1 MSRFVAREAEFQ
13 TFGDEHSD
21 VIAAILSGNML
32 ERVQYRVSFATDS
45 FSNADVR
52 NWRVARV
59 GWGLWFGPSGTAA
72 RSWSADRQ
80 DQNWIYWQASPW
92 VPHVSYLQPDAGIA
106 ATPQVFY
113 QAGILGAMLDI
124 PVYRFASGGEYQLRH
139 YDVDSE
145 LSSFPAYSYASETVM
160 HLWAP

>member
-1 MSRFVAREAEFQ
+1 MARFVAREAEFQ
-13 TFGDEHSD
+13 SFADDHTD
-21 VIAAILSGNML
+21 VIAAIPSGQML

-45 FSNADVR
+45 FSNTDVR

-80 DQNWIYWQASPW
+80 DGNWIYWQASPW
-92 VPHVSYLQPDAGIA
+92 IPHVSYLQPDAAVA

-113 QAGILGAMLDI
+113 NAGILGASLDI
-124 PVYRFASGGEYQLRH
+124 PVYRTASGEYQLRH

-145 LSSFPAYSYASETVM
+145 LSAFPSYSYASETVM